1 MTGSCALLSGCIFR
15 ALLNRQMALTI
26 CQAFFP
32 SAHMKSLLKQGEKN
46 IKIKTHE
53 VEICFI
59 LNTGEL
65 DALHSLLK
73 RTEDV
78 VGGQK
83 KKKENSEGI
92 YVSHCTKN
100 VRTFFSTLGTGCEQ
114 LRHSASTI

>member
-15 ALLNRQMALTI
+15 ALSYRQMALTI
-26 CQAFFP
+26 CQACFP

-83 KKKENSEGI
+83 KKKGKLRGDLHFPLYQKCKDI
-92 YVSHCTKN
+92 
-100 VRTFFSTLGTGCEQ
+100 FFYLGYR
-114 LRHSASTI
+114 L